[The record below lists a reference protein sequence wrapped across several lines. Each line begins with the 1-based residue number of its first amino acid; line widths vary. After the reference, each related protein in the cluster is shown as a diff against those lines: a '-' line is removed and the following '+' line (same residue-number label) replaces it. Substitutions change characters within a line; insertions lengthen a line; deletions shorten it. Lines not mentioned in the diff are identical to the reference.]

1 MKMSVVY
8 TKNDAEKPG
17 ESVRGAAGIK
27 EAMGTVGGVFEGF
40 GKNMEE
46 NLGKMTG
53 MGGKMT
59 GMGGMGGM
67 GGMFTAAAGSRP
79 A

>member
-1 MKMSVVY
+1 MLLP
-8 TKNDAEKPG
+8 EKPG

-53 MGGKMT
+53 IGGMGKMT
-59 GMGGMGGM
+59 GIGGM
-67 GGMFTAAAGSRP
+67 GGMFTAAAGSRDV
-79 A
+79 